1 MVSAGP
7 CQSQSRALSIPQP
20 LPLPNPGEEGGA
32 EQSDAGESEGYE
44 PALKALR
51 LYHQAIAKRQ
61 DLQYYSIGYRTYSLL
76 WSSASN

>member
-1 MVSAGP
+1 MPSLSP
-7 CQSQSRALSIPQP
+7 SPFLSQIR
-20 LPLPNPGEEGGA
+20 ERKGGA